1 MKRLILFS
9 MMVLFLATT
18 GCARWQQK
26 VTADGS
32 LFGSTKGDWVVVRVS
47 ANEIVDVWLLDNAF
61 VQSEAGS
68 DGWLFVDNDGNAVNV
83 GGDIKAVRASSRQ
96 QRDFLFKQYIEY
108 HKEFESITYRE
119 KLLNRGPIGTN
130 KEPVETSQADVNEP
144 AGRTALWGSLTVN
157 R

>member
-9 MMVLFLATT
+9 LMALLLATT

-61 VQSEAGS
+61 VQSEDGS

-96 QRDFLFKQYIEY
+96 QRDVLFKQYVEY
-108 HKEFESITYRE
+108 HKEFETITYSE

-130 KEPVETSQADVNEP
+130 TGPVETTQADLSKP
-144 AGRTALWGSLTVN
+144 AGRTVMTGSLRVN